1 MSLNEAEV
9 KYRQSKKGRVIH
21 QKANK
26 RYYDRHRKE
35 PQRWTPEKDDLILAQ
50 QRSDRELSE
59 LIGHGIR
66 AIQVRRSKLKR
77 GIIKP

>member
-1 MSLNEAEV
+1 MPLSEAEI
-9 KYRQSKKGRVIH
+9 KYRNSEKGRATR
-21 QKANK
+21 QKIK
-26 RYYDRHRKE
+26 DRYYDRHRKE

-50 QRSDRELSE
+50 QRSDKELSE

-77 GIIKP
+77 GIMKP

>member
-1 MSLNEAEV
+1 MPLSETEI

>member
-1 MSLNEAEV
+1 MPLNEAEI

-59 LIGHGIR
+59 LIGHGVR

-77 GIIKP
+77 GIMKP

>member
-1 MSLNEAEV
+1 MTLSEAEI
-9 KYRQSKKGRVIH
+9 KYRQSKKGRATR
-21 QKANK
+21 QKIK
-26 RYYDRHRKE
+26 DRYYNRHRKE

>member
-1 MSLNEAEV
+1 MPLNEAEI
-9 KYRQSKKGRVIH
+9 KYRQSKKGRVTH

-26 RYYDRHRKE
+26 RYYDHHRKE

>member
-1 MSLNEAEV
+1 MPLSEAEI
-9 KYRQSKKGRVIH
+9 KYRQSKKGRATH

-50 QRSDRELSE
+50 QRSDKELSE

>member
-1 MSLNEAEV
+1 MSLSEAEI
-9 KYRQSKKGRVIH
+9 KYRQSKKGRATH

-26 RYYDRHRKE
+26 RYYDRNRKE

>member
-59 LIGHGIR
+59 LIGHGVR

>member
-1 MSLNEAEV
+1 MPLSEAEI
-9 KYRQSKKGRVIH
+9 KYRQSKKGRATR
-21 QKANK
+21 QKIK
-26 RYYDRHRKE
+26 DQYYNRHRKE

>member
-1 MSLNEAEV
+1 MPLNEAEI

-59 LIGHGIR
+59 LIGHGVR